1 MLFTLHSSI
10 CHRSWGLRVN
20 RQYCRPGPKPLA
32 ELLLLLVF
40 CLLVIIFPTLFLI
53 NSSHFLSG
61 LSRRNIFMDQATT
74 VDSLWNELDC
84 WVYSETPLS
93 SSSEFPLKINPT
105 VGSPFILDLLYP
117 LLFVLCL
124 WYWVAVHLYT
134 PDPLHRRRGKQ
145 NYKSCAG
152 YVGVSVRSG
161 FSKWLFSCSVC
172 PLLNQCLL
180 HLPHAHMN
188 VLAPYPLSQ
197 NGSTSWITKRK
208 HLT

>member
-1 MLFTLHSSI
+1 M
-10 CHRSWGLRVN
+10 SWIAG
-20 RQYCRPGPKPLA
+20 
-32 ELLLLLVF
+32 
-40 CLLVIIFPTLFLI
+40 
-53 NSSHFLSG
+53 S
-61 LSRRNIFMDQATT
+61 T
-74 VDSLWNELDC
+74 V
-84 WVYSETPLS
+84 ETPLS

-152 YVGVSVRSG
+152 YVGVRFGSG
-161 FSKWLFSCSVC
+161 FSNGSS
-172 PLLNQCLL
+172 
-180 HLPHAHMN
+180 
-188 VLAPYPLSQ
+188 LAPYVPCSTRACFTYTMLTWMCLPPTSLGQ

-208 HLT
+208 HLTWWWSLTWRGWECKSWELLSLGSWWAKLISIPSKNHSLLLIVKTAMSCLLSARHTGV